1 MRQAIHT
8 TLGRGYAVA
17 TCAEQTQ
24 SAAQHRA
31 FLDVVTHADHEATVT
46 RPG

>member
-1 MRQAIHT
+1 MRQAIRT

-31 FLDVVTHADHEATVT
+31 FLDVVTHAHEEATVT